1 MSPAVVVLGE
11 PDTDFRQKLLIPCM
25 DSRLATALVGLAVSV
40 VVSALLAWYFNALFL
55 FLFLPFVPFLFRR
68 STKDEDVVS
77 CPECGFRTRNPEFTH
92 CPRDGSRLERR
103 GE

>member
-1 MSPAVVVLGE
+1 MSVL
-11 PDTDFRQKLLIPCM
+11 
-25 DSRLATALVGLAVSV
+25 
-40 VVSALLAWYFNALFL
+40 VSALLAWYFNALFL

-68 STKDEDVVS
+68 GGDRGVAS
-77 CPECGFRTRNPEFTH
+77 CPECGFSTRNQEFTH